1 MRVRG
6 LGVFV
11 LLPTTF
17 FDIWSAVMSSTQLAQ
32 PNHRQERASNLP
44 YDLAL
49 LLFRLIIN
57 IFFREVR
64 PRGAFNIPREGPVIF
79 VGAPHSN
86 QVRPLISTG

>member
-1 MRVRG
+1 
-6 LGVFV
+6 
-11 LLPTTF
+11 
-17 FDIWSAVMSSTQLAQ
+17 MSDRAQLSQ
-32 PNHRQERASNLP
+32 PSNRRESASNVP

-64 PRGAFNIPREGPVIF
+64 PRGAFNIPRNGPVIF

-86 QVRPLISTG
+86 QVRLLISTG

>member
-1 MRVRG
+1 MASG
-6 LGVFV
+6 K
-11 LLPTTF
+11 
-17 FDIWSAVMSSTQLAQ
+17 QLSQ
-32 PNHRQERASNLP
+32 PNRRQESASNLT

-64 PRGAFNIPREGPVIF
+64 PRGAFNIPRDGPVIF

-86 QVRPLISTG
+86 QVRLLISTG